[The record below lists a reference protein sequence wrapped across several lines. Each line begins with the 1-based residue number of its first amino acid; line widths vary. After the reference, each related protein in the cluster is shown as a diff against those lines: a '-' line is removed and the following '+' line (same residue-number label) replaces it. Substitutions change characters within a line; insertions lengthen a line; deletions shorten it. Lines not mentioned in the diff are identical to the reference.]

1 MDIVCA
7 PGIPKTISTPCRT
20 RHSTMSW
27 PPVMPRSIEDKQGEN
42 DYVKDSRDRA
52 VANRRAMFNDR
63 VADFLA
69 TEIAI
74 CFIGATIYR
83 RRLPATS
90 GLTQQRSGSPV
101 RPAMRLSAAI
111 SAIPLRLLT
120 DALAIWGTMTAFGSV
135 NSSLVASLASP

>member
-1 MDIVCA
+1 MPDLRVPMERVINGYRMCA
-7 PGIPKTISTPCRT
+7 GYPEDHIDAVPNKTL
-20 RHSTMSW
+20 
-27 PPVMPRSIEDKQGEN
+27 N
-42 DYVKDSRDRA
+42 DEFTTGHASQYRGQARRKRLRQDS
-52 VANRRAMFNDR
+52 DR

-74 CFIGATIYR
+74 CFVGATIYR
-83 RRLPATS
+83 RRPPATS